1 MATFSGSLSTTEIKR
16 EDSSFTASFGDIV
29 TNVSW
34 KRPTTTKVDAFQT
47 EWFASNDISSFDIW
61 LCGSYRE
68 SLERTVDWAMWD
80 VDYVIN
86 GDLNSDLVNLLES
99 ALTIGFKY
107 ELWVDA
113 AHWNVP
119 PIAPYLDFSTYDG
132 TRTTVTLTKPYKRFR
147 KEMNDKYWEVNAD
160 DAVQVNGLSLY
171 QSQATYPS
179 LKHITRGINEYHTPL
194 KVNSAT

>member
-1 MATFSGSLSTTEIKR
+1 MATFRGSLSPADVKR
-16 EDSSFTASFGDIV
+16 ADSPFKASFGNIV
-29 TNVSW
+29 TNAAW
-34 KRPTTTKVDAFQT
+34 KRPTTTMVDSFQT

-86 GDLNSDLVNLLES
+86 GDLNSNLVNLLES

-113 AHWNVP
+113 AHWNTP
-119 PIAPYLDFSTYDG
+119 PLDYTTYDG
-132 TRTTVTLTKPYKRFR
+132 TKTTVTMTKPYKNFR
-147 KEMNDKYWEVNAD
+147 KEMNDDYWEVNYS
-160 DAVQVNGLSLY
+160 DAVQVGELALY
-171 QSQATYPS
+171 QTQVEFPS
-179 LKHITRGINEYHTPL
+179 EKQLTRTDNWYQNAPL

>member
-1 MATFSGSLSTTEIKR
+1 MATFRGSLSPAEVKR
-16 EDSSFTASFGDIV
+16 ADSPFKASFGDIV
-29 TNVSW
+29 TNVAW
-34 KRPTTTKVDAFQT
+34 KRPTTTRVDSFQM

-86 GDLNSDLVNLLES
+86 GDLNSNLVNLLES

-113 AHWNVP
+113 AHWNTP
-119 PIAPYLDFSTYDG
+119 PLDYTTYDG
-132 TRTTVTLTKPYKRFR
+132 TKTTVTMTKPYKNFR
-147 KEMNDKYWEVNAD
+147 KEMNDDYWEVNYSE
-160 DAVQVNGLSLY
+160 AVQVGELALY
-171 QSQATYPS
+171 QTQVEFPS
-179 LKHITRGINEYHTPL
+179 EKQLTRTDNWYQNAPL

>member
-1 MATFSGSLSTTEIKR
+1 MATFRGSLSPAEVKR
-16 EDSSFTASFGDIV
+16 ADSPFKASFGDIV
-29 TNVSW
+29 TNVAW
-34 KRPTTTKVDAFQT
+34 KRPTTTRVDSFQM

-86 GDLNSDLVNLLES
+86 GDLNSNLVNLLES

-113 AHWNVP
+113 AHWNTP
-119 PIAPYLDFSTYDG
+119 PLDYTTYDG
-132 TRTTVTLTKPYKRFR
+132 TKTTVTMTKPYKNFR
-147 KEMNDKYWEVNAD
+147 KEMNDDYWEVNYS
-160 DAVQVNGLSLY
+160 DAVQVGELALY
-171 QSQATYPS
+171 QTQVEFPS
-179 LKHITRGINEYHTPL
+179 EKQLTRTDNWYQNAPL

>member
-16 EDSSFTASFGDIV
+16 EDSPFTASFGDIV
-29 TNVSW
+29 TNVAW

-68 SLERTVDWAMWD
+68 NLIRTTDWAIWD

-86 GDLNSDLVNLLES
+86 GDINSNLESLLRS

-113 AHWNVP
+113 IQWNVP
-119 PIAPYLDFSTYDG
+119 PLDYTTYDG
-132 TRTTVTLTKPYKRFR
+132 TKTTVTMTKPYKNFR
-147 KEMNDKYWEVNAD
+147 KEMNDDYWEVNHPE
-160 DAVQVNGLSLY
+160 AVQVDGLTLY
-171 QSQATYPS
+171 QTQVEFPS
-179 LKHITRGINEYHTPL
+179 KKQLTRTDNWYQNAPL
-194 KVNSAT
+194 KVNNAT

>member
-1 MATFSGSLSTTEIKR
+1 MATFRGSLSPAEVKR
-16 EDSSFTASFGDIV
+16 ADSPFKASFGDIV
-29 TNVSW
+29 TNVAW
-34 KRPTTTKVDAFQT
+34 KRPTTTRVDSFQT

-80 VDYVIN
+80 VDYIIN
-86 GDLNSDLVNLLES
+86 GDLNSNLANLLES

-113 AHWNVP
+113 AHWNTP
-119 PIAPYLDFSTYDG
+119 PLDYTTYDG
-132 TRTTVTLTKPYKRFR
+132 TKTTVTMTKPYKNFR
-147 KEMNDKYWEVNAD
+147 KEMNDDYWEVNYSE
-160 DAVQVNGLSLY
+160 AVQVGELALY
-171 QSQATYPS
+171 QTQVEFPS
-179 LKHITRGINEYHTPL
+179 EKQLTRTDNWYQNAPL

>member
-16 EDSSFTASFGDIV
+16 EDSPFTASFGDIV
-29 TNVSW
+29 TNVAW

-68 SLERTVDWAMWD
+68 NLVRTTDWAIWD

-86 GDLNSDLVNLLES
+86 GDINSNLESLLRS

-113 AHWNVP
+113 IHWNTP
-119 PIAPYLDFSTYDG
+119 PLDYTTYDG
-132 TRTTVTLTKPYKRFR
+132 TKTTVTMTKPYKNFR
-147 KEMNDKYWEVNAD
+147 KEMNDDYWEVNYPE
-160 DAVQVNGLSLY
+160 AVQVDGLTLY
-171 QSQATYPS
+171 QTQVEFPS
-179 LKHITRGINEYHTPL
+179 KKQLTRTDNWYQNAPL

>member
-1 MATFSGSLSTTEIKR
+1 MATFRGSLSPADVKR
-16 EDSSFTASFGDIV
+16 ADSPFKASFGNIV
-29 TNVSW
+29 TNAAW
-34 KRPTTTKVDAFQT
+34 KRPTTTMVDSFQT

-80 VDYVIN
+80 VDYIIN
-86 GDLNSDLVNLLES
+86 GDLNSNLESLLRS

-113 AHWNVP
+113 AHWNMP
-119 PIAPYLDFSTYDG
+119 PLDYTTYDG
-132 TRTTVTLTKPYKRFR
+132 TKTTITMTKPYKNFR
-147 KEMNDKYWEVNAD
+147 KEMNDDYWEVNYSE
-160 DAVQVNGLSLY
+160 AVQVGELALY
-171 QSQATYPS
+171 QTQVEFPS
-179 LKHITRGINEYHTPL
+179 EKQLTRTDNWYQNAPL

>member
-1 MATFSGSLSTTEIKR
+1 MATFRGSLSPTEIKR
-16 EDSSFTASFGDIV
+16 ADSPFKASFGDIV
-29 TNVSW
+29 TNVAW
-34 KRPTTTKVDAFQT
+34 KRPTATRVDSFQT

-80 VDYVIN
+80 VDYIIN
-86 GDLNSDLVNLLES
+86 GDLNSNLANLLES

-113 AHWNVP
+113 AHWNIP
-119 PIAPYLDFSTYDG
+119 PLDYTTYDG
-132 TRTTVTLTKPYKRFR
+132 TKTTITMTKPYKNFR
-147 KEMNDKYWEVNAD
+147 KEMNDDYWEVNYS
-160 DAVQVNGLSLY
+160 DAVQVGELALY
-171 QSQATYPS
+171 QTLAEFPS
-179 LKHITRGINEYHTPL
+179 EKQLTRTDNWYQNAPL